1 MPVFVNNLQEKVI
14 VTNKQLDI
22 LDTVVMTVL
31 KLEKREDDPEV
42 TVAFVDDMYIT
53 DLNFRFR
60 QKSEATDVLS
70 FPMEE
75 DYGEE
80 PMVNGEQENI
90 LGDIII
96 SMETAERQA
105 EEYGHTLLRELA
117 YLVTH
122 GMFHLLGFDHANE
135 DERMKMR
142 DREEKVLELLS
153 IAR

>member
-22 LDTVVMTVL
+22 LDMVVMTVL

-75 DYGEE
+75 NHGEE